1 MCNLVYYATI
11 LLLRCNSMKTI
22 QELQALL
29 HSGRTSFGGTTI
41 VETCEIVHCDG
52 TKFDAD
58 IVHGWDLGPAYQCDS
73 LWGHFSYQILEFI
86 KASDESIQQQLLDDC
101 HLEDFHWCWLAKHKN
116 YHSDQYNWF
125 FLMADGVPQASCL
138 IYHPKKSSQSD
149 DDIFYI
155 EFLAVAPWNRPNPIK
170 EQSFKG
176 LGSLLLKAV
185 ILYAENELGMKK
197 GFSLHSLPKAEG
209 FYSKIGMIR
218 VAWLDKDSMAYFEML
233 EKPKQVFLGAIA

>member
-1 MCNLVYYATI
+1 
-11 LLLRCNSMKTI
+11 MKTI
-22 QELQALL
+22 QELKALL
-29 HSGRTSFGGTTI
+29 ESGRTSFDGTTTI
-41 VETCEIVHCDG
+41 ETCEISDCDG
-52 TKFDAD
+52 NKFNAD
-58 IVHGWDLGPAYQCDS
+58 IVNGWDLGPASQCDS
-73 LWGHFSYQILEFI
+73 LWGGFSYQILEFI
-86 KASDESIQQQLLDDC
+86 KESDESIQQQLLDDC
-101 HLEDFHWCWLAKHKN
+101 HLEDFHWRWLAKHKN

-170 EQSFKG
+170 KQSFKG

-185 ILYAENELGMKK
+185 IMHAENELGMKK

-218 VAWLDKDSMAYFEML
+218 VTGLDKDSLAYFEML
-233 EKPKQVFLGAIA
+233 EIPKQDFLGAIA